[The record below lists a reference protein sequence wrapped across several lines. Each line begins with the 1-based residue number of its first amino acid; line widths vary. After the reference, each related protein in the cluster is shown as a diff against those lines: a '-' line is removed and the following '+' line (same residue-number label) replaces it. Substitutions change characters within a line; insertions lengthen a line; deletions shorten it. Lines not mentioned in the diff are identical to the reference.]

1 MIKKKNKNKKSII
14 FLKQIVMTMYK
25 LVTMIRPKHLLTWM
39 HDTKKYSSTL
49 NCPVNICFH
58 WISFVTHVS
67 EILKGRLN
75 RDVFWIS
82 ARPILSV
89 YFLEMGEKRKIH
101 WTKLKT
107 NLLNFERNSIEKN
120 SFLRIQL
127 MTLSIFGN
135 IFWI

>member
-1 MIKKKNKNKKSII
+1 MINMIFLNVFNINIVCCFSNFILIYDKKKNKNKKSII

-25 LVTMIRPKHLLTWM
+25 LVTMIRVTNHLLTWM

-89 YFLEMGEKRKIH
+89 YFLEMGEKRKIRY
-101 WTKLKT
+101 TEQ
-107 NLLNFERNSIEKN
+107 N
-120 SFLRIQL
+120 
-127 MTLSIFGN
+127 
-135 IFWI
+135 